1 MQTIYS
7 KDNINLNFI
16 NNYVKFSIQDN
27 KLYLYNT
34 LYNKELSING
44 DNRVLNELIE
54 KLRNGIDDEGLLE
67 ILSKLTDKPKTLY
80 EYLLKNFILE

>member
-54 KLRNGIDDEGLLE
+54 KLSNGIDDEGLLE
-67 ILSKLTDKPKTLY
+67 ILSKLTDKPKALY